1 MKVNNI
7 SQLARGVGV
16 GLITYRTP
24 STLEQWIPN
33 YYTELQDEVM
43 ETKIDILREGFDSQ
57 KDKLYFQRQDKRF
70 SHQLSM
76 FKSWCEYVE
85 QFKIERL
92 FG

>member
-1 MKVNNI
+1 M
-7 SQLARGVGV
+7 LGVGV

-57 KDKLYFQRQDKRF
+57 KDKLYFQRQRIKIF
-70 SHQLSM
+70 TSTINVQKLVK
-76 FKSWCEYVE
+76 FYVE